1 MVQLHPVIQSQLAN
15 KRFGLIKIA
24 LLWEFPSL
32 LTVLFVLGRSKVP
45 KAHQAPWLF

>member
-32 LTVLFVLGRSKVP
+32 LTVLFVLGQSKVP